1 MSIKNHEPSIARRSI
16 VSAIVGAI
24 VLSVAASA
32 FAFDLGTL
40 LNNKPKEPDKFALIG
55 ADQLS
60 KLMADPNSHVNIY
73 DANGW
78 GLRSSAGVV
87 PGAHLLTSDDKYD
100 VATTLPP
107 DKSAKLVFYC
117 ADPKCTAS
125 HEAARRAIAAGYTDV
140 SVMSDG
146 IQGWVAAG
154 KPVEHPKLEE
164 SNNT

>member
-1 MSIKNHEPSIARRSI
+1 MSTKAHESSIARRSI
-16 VSAIVGAI
+16 ISMIAGAI

-32 FAFDLGTL
+32 FAFDLGSL
-40 LNNKPKEPDKFALIG
+40 LNNKSSQPDKFALIR
-55 ADQLS
+55 ADQLAA
-60 KLMADPNSHVNIY
+60 LMADPNSHVSIY

-78 GLRSSAGVV
+78 GLRSTAGVI

-117 ADPKCTAS
+117 ADTQCTAS
-125 HEAARRAIAAGYTDV
+125 HEAARRAIGAGYTDV

-146 IQGWVAAG
+146 IEGWVDAG
-154 KPVEHPKLEE
+154 KPVEHPKLEA
-164 SNNT
+164 SNNS